1 MPPMNN
7 WPFADPPDTGVFTTQ
22 PVLDGA
28 RVKDVYHD
36 QDGDWQVLCG
46 TTLATEDARIV
57 HFAHLVEMVP
67 SLASL
72 ADLPRGW
79 WAGRCDDP
87 DHDEW
92 HRRPTTLRARVRA
105 RLRRS

>member
-1 MPPMNN
+1 MPRMND

-28 RVKDVYHD
+28 PVRDVFHD
-36 QDGDWQVLCG
+36 QDGDWQILCG
-46 TTLATEDARIV
+46 TTLDTEEARIV

-67 SLASL
+67 PLASL
-72 ADLPRGW
+72 ADLPLGW
-79 WAGRCDDP
+79 WAGWCDDHS
-87 DHDEW
+87 DW

-105 RLRRS
+105 WLRRS

>member
-1 MPPMNN
+1 MSRMSY
-7 WPFADPPDTGVFTTQ
+7 WPFADSPDTGVFTTQ

-28 RVKDVYHD
+28 RVRDVHHD
-36 QDGDWQVLCG
+36 QDGDWQILCG
-46 TTLATEDARIV
+46 TTLAAEDARIV

-67 SLASL
+67 SLVSL

-92 HRRPTTLRARVRA
+92 HRRPVTLRARVRA
-105 RLRRS
+105 VLRRS

>member
-1 MPPMNN
+1 MSGMNN
-7 WPFADPPDTGVFTTQ
+7 WPFADAPDLGVFTTQ

-28 RVKDVYHD
+28 PVRDVYHD
-36 QDGDWQVLCG
+36 HDGGWQVLCG
-46 TTLATEDARIV
+46 TTLDTEDARIV
-57 HFAHLVEMVP
+57 HFGHLVERIP

-79 WAGRCDDP
+79 WAGRCEDP

-92 HRRPTTLRARVRA
+92 HRRPKSVRARVRA
-105 RLRRS
+105 RLRTS

>member
-1 MPPMNN
+1 
-7 WPFADPPDTGVFTTQ
+7 
-22 PVLDGA
+22 VLAGA

-46 TTLATEDARIV
+46 TTLATEDARLV
-57 HFAHLVEMVP
+57 HFAHLVEMLP
-67 SLASL
+67 SLTSL

-92 HRRPTTLRARVRA
+92 HRRPTTVRGHLRAW
-105 RLRRS
+105 LRRR

>member
-1 MPPMNN
+1 MPAMND
-7 WPFADPPDTGVFTTQ
+7 WPFADPSDTLVFTTQ

-28 RVKDVYHD
+28 PVRDVYHD
-36 QDGDWQVLCG
+36 QDGDWQILCG
-46 TTLATEDARIV
+46 TTVAPEDGRLV
-57 HFAHLVEMVP
+57 HFAHLVEMTP

-79 WAGRCDDP
+79 SAGLCADP
-87 DHDEW
+87 GHDEW

-105 RLRRS
+105 LLHRN